1 MFLDTRYV
9 IWYWKFLS
17 IKRLGAL
24 NIFRLCMLKE
34 DTTIWVVI
42 NHTRIPCILIN
53 FDMQEFCG
61 KMQRVN
67 ESSLIAQNIISKAL
81 SHIENNGGMYRSF
94 WRHKWFYAV
103 LWLLR
108 QIFLY
113 TSFWLYDHMKK
124 KHSCVHSLTYYIKI
138 ICTIKNN

>member
-1 MFLDTRYV
+1 MQLYCFKYFSLIISIINSSKGMNDVLDIRYV
-9 IWYWKFLS
+9 IWYWKFLF

-24 NIFRLCMLKE
+24 NILRMCMLKE

-103 LWLLR
+103 LFRLLR
-108 QIFLY
+108 QNCF
-113 TSFWLYDHMKK
+113 
-124 KHSCVHSLTYYIKI
+124 YILL
-138 ICTIKNN
+138 